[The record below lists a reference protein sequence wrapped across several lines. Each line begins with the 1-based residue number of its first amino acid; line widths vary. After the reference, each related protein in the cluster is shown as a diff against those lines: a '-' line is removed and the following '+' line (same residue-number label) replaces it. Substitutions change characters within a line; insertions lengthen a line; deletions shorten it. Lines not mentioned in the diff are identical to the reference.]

1 MVIALENVEVTV
13 TKLETVDVVDT
24 VELTT
29 RIPQTAKSTVHDPA
43 VKMSVY
49 QRSRVEPRFTSEGMS
64 ACELLALFM
73 IRGAAFDFH
82 VKPSDD
88 TA

>member
-1 MVIALENVEVTV
+1 MVVETVEVAV

-49 QRSRVEPRFTSEGMS
+49 QKSRVEPRFTSEGMS

-73 IRGAAFDFH
+73 IREAAVDFH

-88 TA
+88 AA